1 MCTLR
6 RTSPRTQSCKRKR
19 ASFILLSGV
28 SAGGGELES
37 LLGKSQDRQ
46 GQMGR
51 LAEDVKAKVSQASL
65 ANGLVLCDAHFS
77 AQSAEERDA
86 HLAH

>member
-1 MCTLR
+1 M
-6 RTSPRTQSCKRKR
+6 
-19 ASFILLSGV
+19 
-28 SAGGGELES
+28 ES

-51 LAEDVKAKVSQASL
+51 LAEDVKSKVSQASL
-65 ANGLVLCDAHFS
+65 ANGRVLSDAHFS
-77 AQSAEERDA
+77 AQGAEERDA